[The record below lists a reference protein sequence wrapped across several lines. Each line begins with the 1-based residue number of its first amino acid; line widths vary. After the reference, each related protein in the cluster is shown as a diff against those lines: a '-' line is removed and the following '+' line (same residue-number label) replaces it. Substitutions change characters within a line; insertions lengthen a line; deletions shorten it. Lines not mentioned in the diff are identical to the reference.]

1 MAKVQELNLT
11 TKVQEL
17 NLMKK
22 MEAVTAI
29 ITETVKG
36 QIKG

>member
-1 MAKVQELNLT
+1 VQELNLT

-22 MEAVTAI
+22 MEAVTAEI